1 MGLIKI
7 FIFAMII
14 GASSVI
20 GIMIAKKYAN
30 REFELKEM
38 KNALNMFENKIKFTY
53 EDIPTVFSDIS
64 QKISGNVGKIFKTAS
79 IQMKDMQAGIAWEY
93 AVNNTWSNFNKEDI
107 DIIKGLGRMLGK
119 TDLNGQISEINLV
132 ENFIDNQL
140 EEAKLE
146 KEKNAKMYK
155 TLGLVIGITIVIIL
169 AWPKLS
175 KLYFILN

>member
-53 EDIPTVFSDIS
+53 EDIPTVFSDI
-64 QKISGNVGKIFKTAS
+64 
-79 IQMKDMQAGIAWEY
+79 
-93 AVNNTWSNFNKEDI
+93 
-107 DIIKGLGRMLGK
+107 
-119 TDLNGQISEINLV
+119 
-132 ENFIDNQL
+132 
-140 EEAKLE
+140 
-146 KEKNAKMYK
+146 
-155 TLGLVIGITIVIIL
+155 
-169 AWPKLS
+169 
-175 KLYFILN
+175 